1 MLRQLFGNL
10 IRKTGSLKFL
20 SSVQTPAAVSEQ
32 NLVAVLK
39 KTFPEGVI
47 KVQDVSG
54 GCGAMFEIHIKA
66 KDFLNLSMVKQHQ
79 MVNQALKQEIK
90 EMHGVRIYTEAG

>member
-1 MLRQLFGNL
+1 M
-10 IRKTGSLKFL
+10 T
-20 SSVQTPAAVSEQ
+20 
-32 NLVAVLK
+32 VLK
-39 KTFPEGVI
+39 KTFPEGEI

-79 MVNQALKQEIK
+79 MVNHALKQEIK